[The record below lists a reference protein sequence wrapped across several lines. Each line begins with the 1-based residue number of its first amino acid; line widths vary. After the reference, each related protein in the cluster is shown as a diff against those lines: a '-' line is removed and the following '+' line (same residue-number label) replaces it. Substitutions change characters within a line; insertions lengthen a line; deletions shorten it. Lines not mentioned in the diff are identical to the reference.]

1 MPIYTIRQKFRSKLM
16 FPLTRLFLLERPTNI
31 QMLDMIILS
40 QPPFSVFYVL
50 FYGTVSSSSLNHL
63 FMKPFWYLWLLTFSP
78 ILSSSYLFPCLS
90 YLFFLTSTTNALIQ
104 SMVTFCLDYCS
115 IFHTSLLLASPSILI
130 CMAHQAKCVFEC
142 RVLYSAILCFQKI
155 PPCLQ
160 TP

>member
-63 FMKPFWYLWLLTFSP
+63 LMKPFWYLWLLTF
-78 ILSSSYLFPCLS
+78 SSSYLFPCLS
-90 YLFFLTSTTNALIQ
+90 YLFFLISTTNALIQ

>member
-63 FMKPFWYLWLLTFSP
+63 LMKPFWYLWLLTFS
-78 ILSSSYLFPCLS
+78 SCYLFPCLS
-90 YLFFLTSTTNALIQ
+90 YLFFLISTTNALIQ